1 MNVMLQSAAEKAG
14 RGADE
19 MVRWM
24 DRVLGPDIHRFRHGG
39 TWTPAINLYEDPTGY
54 YLVADLAGVDPQS
67 IDLRVENQQLIFH
80 GQRSPPRPTEGDQPC
95 QRSGGPVRVYLM
107 EIDSGP
113 FQRKLD
119 LPETVDA
126 DAVEAIYRNG
136 FLWVKMP
143 KKPRGRHD

>member
-1 MNVMLQSAAEKAG
+1 MNVTLQTAAGKPG

-24 DRVLGPDIHRFRHGG
+24 DRVLGPDIHRFGHGG
-39 TWTPAINLYEDPTGY
+39 MWTPAINLYEDPAGY

-67 IDLRVENQQLIFH
+67 IDLRVEHQQLVFR
-80 GQRSPPRPTEGDQPC
+80 GQRPPPRPPEGDQPC
-95 QRSGGPVRVYLM
+95 PRSGGPVRVYLM

-126 DAVEAIYRNG
+126 DAVEAVYRNG

-143 KKPRGRHD
+143 KKPRGGA